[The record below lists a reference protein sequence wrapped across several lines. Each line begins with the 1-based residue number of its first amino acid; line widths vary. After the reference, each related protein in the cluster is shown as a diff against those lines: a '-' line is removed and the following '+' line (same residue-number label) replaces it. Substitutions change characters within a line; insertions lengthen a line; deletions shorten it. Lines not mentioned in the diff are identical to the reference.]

1 MTKSAEFNVNHRGK
15 LISFQNDSGDFGLRL
30 IPILGTPTHFSTS
43 DQTTD
48 INRDNGPKI
57 RVENQDGDR
66 TKDIDEVRSIS
77 ADGVNQDASLKVGLV
92 L

>member
-1 MTKSAEFNVNHRGK
+1 MR
-15 LISFQNDSGDFGLRL
+15 
-30 IPILGTPTHFSTS
+30 S

-57 RVENQDGDR
+57 RVENQDGDE
-66 TKDIDEVRSIS
+66 TKYNYGVRSIS
-77 ADGVNQDASLKVGLV
+77 ADGVNQGASLKVGFL